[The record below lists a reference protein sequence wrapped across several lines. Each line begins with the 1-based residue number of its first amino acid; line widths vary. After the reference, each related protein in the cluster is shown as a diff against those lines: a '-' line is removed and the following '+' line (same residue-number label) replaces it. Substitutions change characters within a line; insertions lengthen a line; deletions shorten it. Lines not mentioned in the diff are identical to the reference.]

1 MGLKE
6 QAESFKRFVSPSPIK
21 ANRTMSSLGRSGQEE
36 RRETAIYPFRHFV
49 IMEW

>member
-6 QAESFKRFVSPSPIK
+6 QAESFKSFASPSPIK
-21 ANRTMSSLGRSGQEE
+21 DNMIMSSLEHSGQDE
-36 RRETAIYPFRHFV
+36 RRDTVIYLFRHFV